1 MASHSKSLL
10 QVRFHLKITFCL
22 FLLTSLSQ
30 TVKSQGTQ
38 FKHSVKHPTLGQI
51 TNDQDLYHYP
61 VRYSARWSCFNYSD
75 LSVEDLDCCNI
86 NSILCTE
93 SGPLLRDGCFATY
106 DGIDLYI
113 GLCDYKYLQTSRY
126 NSTTHNQK
134 YLPVNL
140 TELNESM
147 CAPLNRKGLLC
158 IECVDDFGI
167 SITSFG
173 YECTNCTGVWYAVPL
188 FLVLE
193 FVPVTVFYLTVL
205 TFQISV
211 TSPPMPCFIMYAQIA
226 VYIIDH
232 HTSFRVL
239 NTITKDGEL
248 IMGMKIIQTFYG
260 LFHLDF
266 FHYVLPPLCLSS
278 KLKPVHIA
286 LLGYVTVFYP
296 LFLIFLTWVCVK
308 LHDHNVRLIVWLW
321 RPFHKCFVRLRKR
334 WDTKTDLIDVFIT
347 FFILSYYKFAYLALS
362 FFNKTEINKID
373 RSRDQSTINI
383 LGDLDPSMPYLGKNH
398 LLLLTFS
405 VLVLLIFNILPPLLL
420 ILYPTR
426 AFRYCLSKCHLNSH
440 TIFIFTDKIQ
450 SCYKNGLD
458 GGRDMRSFSGFYFY
472 LRLNFHSF
480 SIIFHTMLK
489 RRGWASL
496 GITFFISALIIAIA
510 KPYRKSYMYI
520 IDALLFTN
528 IALLCLSNANSYL
541 AMYLLLVTPIVGI
554 IFLIFLKIV
563 HQKSCFQKLKTHIS
577 ICCYN
582 LRVQVK
588 KFVRTTK
595 FTESRLNT
603 LPTATQPLIQQSF
616 PTDSEISYGTNNEVF
631 P

>member
-10 QVRFHLKITFCL
+10 QVRFGLKITFCL

-38 FKHSVKHPTLGQI
+38 FKHSVKYPTLGQI

-61 VRYSARWSCFNYSD
+61 VQYSARWSCFNYSEISD
-75 LSVEDLDCCNI
+75 EDFDCCNI

-93 SGPLLRDGCFATY
+93 SGPSLRDGCFATY
-106 DGIDLYI
+106 DGIHLYI
-113 GLCDYKYLQTSRY
+113 GLCNSKYRRY

-134 YLPVNL
+134 DLPLNL
-140 TELNESM
+140 TELNQSM
-147 CAPLNRKGLLC
+147 CGPLNRKGLLC
-158 IECVDDFGI
+158 SECADDFGI

-173 YECTNCTGVWYAVPL
+173 YECTNCTGDWYAVPL

-211 TSPPMPCFIMYAQIA
+211 TSPPMPCFIMYAQI
-226 VYIIDH
+226 VLYIIDRH
-232 HTSFRVL
+232 SAFRVL
-239 NTITKDGEL
+239 KNITKDGKL
-248 IMGMKIIQTFYG
+248 NIGMKIIETFYG

-266 FHYVLPPLCLSS
+266 FRYTLPPLCLSS

-286 LLGYVTVFYP
+286 LLGYVTVIYP

-308 LHDHNVRLIVWLW
+308 LHDHNVRLIVWFW

-347 FFILSYYKFAYLALS
+347 FFILSYYKFAYLAAS
-362 FFNKTEINKID
+362 FLKKTDVNKID
-373 RSRDQSTINI
+373 RSGNQSTINI

-472 LRLNFHSF
+472 LRLNFHNF
-480 SIIFHTMLK
+480 LIIFHTMLK

-496 GITFFISALIIAIA
+496 GITFFISALIITIA
-510 KPYRKSYMYI
+510 RPYRKSYMYI

-528 IALLCLSNANSYL
+528 IALLCLSNANSYM
-541 AMYLLLVTPIVGI
+541 AMYLLLVTPIVGM

-563 HQKSCFQKLKTHIS
+563 HQKTCFQKLKTHMS
-577 ICCYN
+577 ICCNN
-582 LRVQVK
+582 LRVQVQ

-595 FTESRLNT
+595 FTESQLNT
-603 LPTATQPLIQQSF
+603 LPTATQPLIHHSL

-631 P
+631 S